1 MSVSAIFIIP
11 GFFLGQGGDYLPK
24 IVYICTNQSDFNMQF
39 FHGSSAEPFGR
50 FSLDHALEGDGKVK
64 FGWGVYVTEK
74 YSTAAHYAFNK
85 RRPENKDFYVYT
97 VEIPDRTPDNC
108 LSLLKGVPVAESIV
122 RRVEAGLGG
131 PVPREA
137 CTEGIPFR
145 KYLANKLTGKN
156 LPVKKMIG
164 KATVEGEKAASEFLC
179 GLGVD
184 LIEWPYDWKKPEA
197 EKNMAVLDDKK
208 VRIVRIEKVELD
220 PKGHRLIE
228 GSQQIIKEF

>member
-1 MSVSAIFIIP
+1 
-11 GFFLGQGGDYLPK
+11 
-24 IVYICTNQSDFNMQF
+24 MQF
-39 FHGSSAEPFGR
+39 FHGSSAEPFDR

-85 RRPENKDFYVYT
+85 HRPENEDFYVYT

-122 RRVEAGLGG
+122 NRVEAKLGETI
-131 PVPREA
+131 PAEA
-137 CTEGIPFR
+137 KVEGIPFR
-145 KYLANKLTGKN
+145 KYLANKLTGEDK
-156 LPVKKMIG
+156 PVKKMID
-164 KATVEGEKAASEFLC
+164 KATVEGEKAASEFLSS
-179 GLGVD
+179 LGVD
-184 LIEWPYDWKKPEA
+184 LIEWPYNWQKPEA
-197 EKNMAVLDDKK
+197 EKNMAILDDRN

-220 PKGHRLIE
+220 QKGHQLIE

>member
-1 MSVSAIFIIP
+1 MWF
-11 GFFLGQGGDYLPK
+11 Y
-24 IVYICTNQSDFNMQF
+24 
-39 FHGSSAEPFGR
+39 HGSSAEPFDR

-85 RRPENKDFYVYT
+85 HRPENKDFYVYT

-122 RRVEAGLGG
+122 NRVEAKLGETI
-131 PVPREA
+131 PAEA
-137 CTEGIPFR
+137 KVEGIPFR
-145 KYLANKLTGKN
+145 KYLANKLTGEDK
-156 LPVKKMIG
+156 PVKKMID
-164 KATVEGEKAASEFLC
+164 KATVEGEKAASELLSS
-179 GLGVD
+179 LGVD
-184 LIEWPYDWKKPEA
+184 LIEWPYNWQKPEA
-197 EKNMAVLDDKK
+197 EKNMAILDDRN

-220 PKGHRLIE
+220 PKGHQLIE

>member
-1 MSVSAIFIIP
+1 
-11 GFFLGQGGDYLPK
+11 
-24 IVYICTNQSDFNMQF
+24 MQF
-39 FHGSSAEPFGR
+39 YHGSSAEPFDR

-85 RRPENKDFYVYT
+85 HRPENMDFYVYT

-122 RRVEAGLGG
+122 NRVEAKLGETI
-131 PVPREA
+131 PAEA
-137 CTEGIPFR
+137 KVEGIPFR
-145 KYLANKLTGKN
+145 KYLANKVTGEDK
-156 LPVKKMIG
+156 PVKKMID
-164 KATVEGEKAASEFLC
+164 KATVEGEKAASEFLSS
-179 GLGVD
+179 LGVE
-184 LIEWPYDWKKPEA
+184 LIEWPYNWQKPEA
-197 EKNMAVLDDKK
+197 EKNMAVLDDRN

-220 PKGHRLIE
+220 PKGHQLIE